1 MSVGSTIGQKL
12 DYGYPGGY
20 AIQPDALISTHVNA
34 DNKEIAFGELVI
46 YNDDKTGVKLL
57 RADGFTMANFAGIA
71 TRSIKQPY
79 SYTDQNKAAY
89 QPEDAVSCFQRGIIS
104 IVCVDSEAK
113 FGGDVYYRFETNDNT
128 AKPIG
133 FTSKA
138 DTTTGTRTVK
148 LEGIQFNGSSDSRG
162 VVAICIREKINA

>member
-34 DNKEIAFGELVI
+34 GTEQIAFGELVV
-46 YNDDKTGVKLL
+46 YNTDKTGVQLL

-71 TRSIKQPY
+71 TRSVKQPY

-104 IVCVDSEAK
+104 IVCVDSKAK
-113 FGGDVYYRFETNDNT
+113 FGGDVYYRYKTND
-128 AKPIG
+128 AEGKPIG
-133 FTSKA
+133 FTSEA
-138 DTTTGTRTVK
+138 DAATDTKTVK
-148 LEGIQFNGSSDSRG
+148 LDGIQFNGSSDSRG